1 VSDEGATPPAVRHSD
16 EPAVVRASTQP
27 DAHVEQPG
35 PAEMRDP
42 LIRHELK
49 RASVWFG
56 LALAIAA
63 VIVLAQPLLLI
74 FAGIVLASM
83 LDGGTRLL
91 GRVLPIARG
100 WRLAIVT
107 LLAVAFIV
115 WTFYYAG
122 ATLVAQAETLR
133 AAVTLQANRL
143 LAWGNELGIVQGG
156 VGVDQLSGQLMGTLG
171 RLGSAVSSAVGVIT
185 SIVMILVIGIF
196 IAIEPRLYQRGV
208 AWMLPVSSRERFY
221 DTAERMGFTLRR
233 LMAGRLVGMAFEGV
247 GTWVLLALGGV
258 PMAALLGLITGLL
271 AFVPNI
277 GAIISGVLMVL
288 AGFSVG
294 TNAGLW
300 AIFVYFVIQ
309 NVDGYLIVPYVAR
322 RTVDL
327 APALVLGAQL
337 LFGAL
342 FGLIG
347 LMLADPMVAMLKVA
361 LEQKSRDDQGERG
374 KAPG

>member
-1 VSDEGATPPAVRHSD
+1 MSDERSG
-16 EPAVVRASTQP
+16 
-27 DAHVEQPG
+27 HVEQPG

-42 LIRHELK
+42 FIREELK

-63 VIVLAQPLLLI
+63 VIFLAQPLLLI

-91 GRVLPIARG
+91 GRVLPIRRG
-100 WRLAIVT
+100 FRLAIVT
-107 LLAVAFIV
+107 LLAVSFIG

-122 ATLVAQAETLR
+122 ATLAGQAESLR

-185 SIVMILVIGIF
+185 SMVMILVIGIF
-196 IAIEPRLYQRGV
+196 IAVEPRLYQRGV
-208 AWMLPVSSRERFY
+208 AWMLPLRNRDRFY
-221 DTAERMGFTLRR
+221 ATAERMGFTLRR

-247 GTWVLLALGGV
+247 GTWILLALGGV
-258 PMAALLGLITGLL
+258 PMAALLGIITGLL

-277 GAIISGVLMVL
+277 GAIVSGVLMVL
-288 AGFSVG
+288 AGFSVSV
-294 TNAGLW
+294 NAGLW
-300 AIFVYFVIQ
+300 AIAVYFVIQ

-327 APALVLGAQL
+327 APALVLSAQL

-361 LEQKSRDDQGERG
+361 LEQKSRDDQEEGVG
-374 KAPG
+374 

>member
-1 VSDEGATPPAVRHSD
+1 VSDEGPGS
-16 EPAVVRASTQP
+16 
-27 DAHVEQPG
+27 HVEQPG

-63 VIVLAQPLLLI
+63 IIVLAQPLLLI

-91 GRVLPIARG
+91 GRLLPIARG

-107 LLAVAFIV
+107 LVAVAFIV

-122 ATLVAQAETLR
+122 ATLVGQAESLR
-133 AAVTLQANRL
+133 AAVTYQGNRI

-156 VGVDQLSGQLMGTLG
+156 VGFDQISGQLMGSLG
-171 RLGSAVSSAVGVIT
+171 RLGSAVSSAVGVVT

-208 AWMLPVSSRERFY
+208 AWMLPVTNRDRFY
-221 DTAERMGFTLRR
+221 STAERMGFTLRR

-247 GTWVLLALGGV
+247 GTWILLALGGV

-288 AGFSVG
+288 AGFSVSV
-294 TNAGLW
+294 NAGLW
-300 AIFVYFVIQ
+300 ALFVYFVIQ

-342 FGLIG
+342 FGLLG
-347 LMLADPMVAMLKVA
+347 LMLADPILAMIKVA
-361 LEQKSRDDQGERG
+361 LEQKSRDDEVERI
-374 KAPG
+374 KP